1 MGIDFKHKAMDE
13 AYNILLYNPSNVDDV
28 VKKNLISNLTEYYTA
43 AEEYEKCIH
52 LQELLKVMEKNNENN
67 NQTSWW

>member
-13 AYNILLYNPSNVDDV
+13 VYSILLYNPNNVDDI
-28 VKKNLISNLTEYYTA
+28 VKKNLISNLTEYYTVV
-43 AEEYEKCIH
+43 EEYEKCIH
-52 LQELLKVMEKNNENN
+52 LQELLKVMEKDNENN